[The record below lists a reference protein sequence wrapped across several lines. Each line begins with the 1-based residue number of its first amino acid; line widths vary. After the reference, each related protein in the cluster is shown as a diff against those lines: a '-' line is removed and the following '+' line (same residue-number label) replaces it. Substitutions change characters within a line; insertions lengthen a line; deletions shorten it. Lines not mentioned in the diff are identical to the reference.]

1 MSITLANLGGSQ
13 TGGSSTVLSFQN
25 STNGRATFTAPS
37 HTRLTPQTIEF
48 VTSTDKVSSADPGVA
63 RAQLRITFADR
74 QAAEEGCCTVQAG
87 LVAMDVNVRW
97 HMNQPETLVDTVI
110 DYLQSLA
117 YSAAFADM
125 IKKGV
130 LPS

>member
-1 MSITLANLGGSQ
+1 MSIILANLGGSQ
-13 TGGSSTVLSFQN
+13 TGGSSTTLSFQN

-74 QAAEEGCCTVQAG
+74 QTAEEGCCTVKAG
-87 LVAMDVNVRW
+87 LVAMDINVRW
-97 HMNQPETLVDTVI
+97 HMSQPETLVDIVI
-110 DYLQSLA
+110 DYLQALA
-117 YSAAFADM
+117 FSAEFADM
-125 IKKGV
+125 IKKGT